1 MGVKE
6 ISKVGESKVM
16 ECFEGEKKDFE
27 VYAVGDRKPVKV
39 LEDGGDVVIGAG
51 VRRQVGGGVLDILEF
66 IEGFGREA
74 IEDAVAVIKSGS
86 DECVDKGF
94 SSREGKGG
102 LKSGNVFLNERRQSG
117 LSG

>member
-6 ISKVGESKVM
+6 ISKVGGSKVM

-39 LEDGGDVVIGAG
+39 LEDGGDMVVGAG
-51 VRRQVGGGVLDILEF
+51 VSEQASGGVLDTLEF

-74 IEDAVAVIKSGS
+74 IEDVAAVIKSGS

-102 LKSGNVFLNERRQSG
+102 TKSGNVF
-117 LSG
+117 

>member
-6 ISKVGESKVM
+6 ISKIGGSKVM

-39 LEDGGDVVIGAG
+39 LEDGSDMIVG
-51 VRRQVGGGVLDILEF
+51 VGVSEQAGGGVLDILEF

-74 IEDAVAVIKSGS
+74 IENAVAVIKSGS
-86 DECVDKGF
+86 DECVDKSF

-102 LKSGNVFLNERRQSG
+102 TKTGNVF
-117 LSG
+117 